1 MANSIGELSI
11 DGHDILETLDA
22 ELDSQ
27 LLRTMSEARMSVDS
41 VLDQMN
47 SDVKPSVEE
56 PVPGSMECGNSDGE
70 DDAQSCRSWTEPC
83 VLGRRAP
90 SSELKMT
97 DRSFAPSPDVEMSGA
112 DAANLAAVDAT
123 TADSATPNVS
133 TNFRKEEIPQTPVGL
148 PVVEFGK
155 PWKPTSN
162 GPASIIGTGKS
173 QEVISQ
179 TEAAFPS
186 RYLVSMVGTE
196 KSKQVNLNNIH
207 LWRKRKAA
215 SPLNERTSASCN
227 SMIST
232 RPHGLPAKPSF
243 LPDVAFNATG
253 SQPTASVAGLPMMIS
268 FGDVARFANTMGPN
282 LTPSAFLTGVGP
294 TGASQTNKPQET
306 MGSDHTLFTAAGST
320 GAWQLGKPQDVPAA
334 DAVASRQAAT
344 WERRRI
350 LVGCLSFTPSKAEVE
365 KLFSG
370 YNV

>member
-27 LLRTMSEARMSVDS
+27 LLKTISEARMSVDS

-56 PVPGSMECGNSDGE
+56 PVPNSMECGNSDGE
-70 DDAQSCRSWTEPC
+70 DDAQSCRSWAEPC

-97 DRSFAPSPDVEMSGA
+97 DRSFAPSPDVEMPGAEAANFAGA
-112 DAANLAAVDAT
+112 DAN

-133 TNFRKEEIPQTPVGL
+133 TNFFKEEIPQTPVGL

-155 PWKPTSN
+155 PWKPTTN
-162 GPASIIGTGKS
+162 GPASIIGSAKS
-173 QEVISQ
+173 QEGISQ
-179 TEAAFPS
+179 TEPAFPS
-186 RYLVSMVGTE
+186 RYLVSMVETE

-227 SMIST
+227 SMISA

-243 LPDVAFNATG
+243 LPDVACNATG

-268 FGDVARFANTMGPN
+268 FGDVARLANTMGPN

-320 GAWQLGKPQDVPAA
+320 GAWKLGKPQDVPVA
-334 DAVASRQAAT
+334 DVVESRQAAT